1 MQGSHAGI
9 KKVTVLDCTLRDGGY
24 CNNWQFDKKTA
35 QAAIASLN
43 GSGVDIVE
51 IGYKSPRIH
60 REKTFEGLFR
70 FCTESQL
77 NFLKKT
83 DRVKYAF
90 MIDAKEFLHGDKAD
104 KSLVSETIPEQ
115 QDSLF
120 EWVRIAT
127 HAQNF
132 SGCRE
137 LISAFRNSGYKVTL
151 NLMGVSLL
159 THDEL
164 SHAIQQ
170 YAKAEMDVLYF
181 SDSFGDLSHADV
193 LECVSLIR
201 NYYHGKIGIHTHDN
215 NGLAFANTLSAIGVG
230 VDFIDSTIMGMGRG
244 AGNLRTEQMLLY
256 LYFKK
261 GYTHLNPSELLDV
274 INIHFVPLQQEF
286 RWGWDYT
293 YMLSALQNIHP
304 TYCMNLRATNQ
315 YSIEQ
320 VSAILNGISPE
331 KRKKFDEDALFEAI
345 DTVVNEPMPNETP
358 QVSLPVYASKPAE
371 KILVIATG
379 PSAEKYREEIT
390 EYISQHQPFVIE
402 CNPSDERFS
411 SISERYLGAV
421 LNWVRLKK
429 RLEDYPGQ
437 DIPLVTGIPNIPKQ
451 YAGVSRLS
459 TLPCHVGLNEVS
471 ITTTRF
477 TLPAY
482 VVGMFSVSLALLSAP
497 ETVYLAGF
505 DGYKNGAN
513 PQQLEMNLFWEKIS
527 GKSRLQSI
535 TPTTYALVTEP
546 VYKLIK

>member
-1 MQGSHAGI
+1 MQSSNVSS
-9 KKVTVLDCTLRDGGY
+9 KRVTVLDCTLRDGGY

-35 QAAIASLN
+35 MAAIQSLN

-51 IGYKSPRIH
+51 IGYKSPRTH
-60 REKTFEGLFR
+60 QEKNFEGLYR

-104 KSLVSETIPEQ
+104 RSLVTETIPQ
-115 QDSLF
+115 RQDSLF

-127 HAQNF
+127 YAQNF

-137 LISAFRNSGYKVTL
+137 LISEFRNAGYKVTL

-164 SHAIQQ
+164 VHAIQQ
-170 YAKAEMDVLYF
+170 YARAEMDVLYF
-181 SDSFGDLSHADV
+181 SDSFGDLTPADV
-193 LECVSLIR
+193 LECVTLIR
-201 NYYHGKIGIHTHDN
+201 KYYSGKIGIHTHDN
-215 NGLAFANTLSAIGVG
+215 NGLAFANTLCAIGDG

-274 INIHFVPLQQEF
+274 INSHFVPLQEEF
-286 RWGWDYT
+286 RWGWDYA

-320 VSAILNGISPE
+320 VSAILNGISLE

-345 DTVVNEPMPNETP
+345 DTVVNEPITNEAL
-358 QVSLPVYASKPAE
+358 QVSLPVYSAKPAKE
-371 KILVIATG
+371 LLVIATG

-390 EYISQHQPFVIE
+390 EFIRQHQPGVIE

-411 SISERYLGAV
+411 SIADWYLGAV

-429 RLEDYPGQ
+429 RLEDFPGQ
-437 DIPLVTGIPNIPKQ
+437 DISLVTGIPNIPEK
-451 YAGVSRLS
+451 YAGVSHLS
-459 TLPCHVGLNEVS
+459 TLPCHVGPNEVS

-482 VVGMFSVSLALLSAP
+482 VVGMFSVGLALLSSP
-497 ETVYLAGF
+497 ETVYLTGF
-505 DGYKNGAN
+505 DGYKNGTN
-513 PQQLEMNLFWEKIS
+513 PQQHEMNLFWEKIS
-527 GKSRLQSI
+527 GKTRLLSI
-535 TPTTYALVTEP
+535 TPTTYLLDTEP
-546 VYKLIK
+546 IYKLIK